1 MIERSAGQSGPNSPE
16 LNQPSPTAQKEA
28 GPLSEYLFNNESF
41 EEWSSLYAINTFSIY
56 FVTVAFLDL
65 LDKGSKNHDKEGFS
79 SSVINITS
87 ISGLIK
93 VAQRHVSKFS
103 FNLMYH
109 R

>member
-1 MIERSAGQSGPNSPE
+1 
-16 LNQPSPTAQKEA
+16 LNNPSPTAHKEA

-56 FVTVAFLDL
+56 FTTVAFLDL
-65 LDKGSKNHDKEGFS
+65 LDKGSKDKEGFS

-93 VAQRHVSKFS
+93 VAQRHVSRLAFA
-103 FNLMYH
+103 FAYH
-109 R
+109 L